1 MMRTLRRALRQWKR
15 EFLAFWGRFTAF
27 HRIVIGILLAMGI
40 VFLARTRVIDPLERD
55 LATEH
60 KTLADKGVPARVP
73 APEEDEDIQEETL
86 RAENLQRSLKKRTA
100 ELKAAEASSPYRL
113 DAGKAD
119 ASAALLAL
127 AGRHGLHVRK
137 NAAAPAAAGD
147 PVPTA
152 TAASA
157 YELAGRFASIY
168 GFLNDVRREPL
179 LWELRDVS
187 IALANESDAFGGS
200 AAPPLLLRFTLVLH
214 LYRGGGA

>member
-113 DAGKAD
+113 DAGKA
-119 ASAALLAL
+119 APTAAE
-127 AGRHGLHVRK
+127 AG
-137 NAAAPAAAGD
+137 

-152 TAASA
+152 AEASPVPTAAAA

-168 GFLNDVRREPL
+168 GFLDDARREPL

-200 AAPPLLLRFTLVLH
+200 GAPPLVLRFTLVLH